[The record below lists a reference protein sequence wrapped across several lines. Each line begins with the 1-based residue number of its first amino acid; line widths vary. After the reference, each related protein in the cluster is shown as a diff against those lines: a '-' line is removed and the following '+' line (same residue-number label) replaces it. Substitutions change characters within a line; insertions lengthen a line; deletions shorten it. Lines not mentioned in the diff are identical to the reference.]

1 MALLKFPRRKR
12 EEDVVLPTVGMCQGP
27 SLTKVQLEEAN
38 EAMVEALNNNGGP
51 GKRARGKYKKSVLA
65 ASLSQSFS

>member
-1 MALLKFPRRKR
+1 M
-12 EEDVVLPTVGMCQGP
+12 EDVVLSTVGMCQGP

-51 GKRARGKYKKSVLA
+51 GKRDRGKYTDLYWLLLYHSHFPNLW
-65 ASLSQSFS
+65 